1 MSCCIENLCR
11 KTDVE
16 PFLRVLPAYQYY
28 STRLLLLSLFCS
40 WNHFLILELG
50 IAFPNQLNSRS
61 FPCEFS
67 TRLLR
72 ESGISFVYQSF
83 HFSSS
88 GRTLLS
94 LVFSGVSNVFRFL
107 KSYPLMTSLSVAEV
121 NVYYQV
127 QTWLYADLH
136 C

>member
-1 MSCCIENLCR
+1 MSCCIENLCL

-50 IAFPNQLNSRS
+50 IAFPNQLHSRS

-72 ESGISFVYQSF
+72 ESGISFVSELVIP
-83 HFSSS
+83 
-88 GRTLLS
+88 LL
-94 LVFSGVSNVFRFL
+94 LFRAYIVELGVLRSKQRV
-107 KSYPLMTSLSVAEV
+107 
-121 NVYYQV
+121 
-127 QTWLYADLH
+127 
-136 C
+136 